1 VPKQAPKARK
11 LTKMDSKKTQPEAE
25 DQPTDESRPPL
36 GSWPRMYA
44 LVLGNL
50 VILIV
55 IFYAFTR
62 VFD

>member
-1 VPKQAPKARK
+1 MNSQ
-11 LTKMDSKKTQPEAE
+11 KTQPETE
-25 DQPTDESRPPL
+25 GQRKEEGRPPL

-50 VILIV
+50 VVLIL

-62 VFD
+62 AFD

>member
-1 VPKQAPKARK
+1 
-11 LTKMDSKKTQPEAE
+11 MDSKKTQPEVE
-25 DQPTDESRPPL
+25 GQTTDEGRPPL

-50 VILIV
+50 VVLIL

-62 VFD
+62 AFD

>member
-1 VPKQAPKARK
+1 MDPKE
-11 LTKMDSKKTQPEAE
+11 TQPEAE
-25 DQPTDESRPPL
+25 DAPTDESRPPL

-50 VILIV
+50 VVLIV

-62 VFD
+62 AFD

>member
-1 VPKQAPKARK
+1 MDTKKNEPEVKEQKAN
-11 LTKMDSKKTQPEAE
+11 EA
-25 DQPTDESRPPL
+25 RPPL

-50 VILIV
+50 VVLIL

-62 VFD
+62 AFD